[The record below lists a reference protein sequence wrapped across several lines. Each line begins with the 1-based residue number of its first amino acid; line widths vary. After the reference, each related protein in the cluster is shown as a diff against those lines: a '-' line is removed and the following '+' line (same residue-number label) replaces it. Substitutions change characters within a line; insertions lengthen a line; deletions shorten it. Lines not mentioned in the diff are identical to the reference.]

1 MFSLL
6 LSDEGKNLL
15 KSVITETVT
24 AVLKE
29 LLEEKGITQDSL
41 TNKSQTGAIK
51 DQFLT
56 RNETSNLLKV
66 SLVTLNNW
74 QKTKTLVPQKIG
86 KRVLYSLADVEK
98 ALKKQIPHSKI
109 LYYEE

>member
-29 LLEEKGITQDSL
+29 LLKERGINDEIIQDSL
-41 TNKSQTGAIK
+41 AYKSQKGAIK

-86 KRVLYSLADVEK
+86 KRVLYSVADVEK
-98 ALKKQIPHSKI
+98 ALKNQNPHSKI
-109 LYYEE
+109 